1 MLTDVTVIVT
11 ESCRETLHGRIK
23 TRHRLAPHARHGS
36 WHLGIDYAGPV
47 DAGQRARYAG
57 QTEGP
62 FYPTPELL
70 RDTDAD
76 LVRVISGAAQALGVV
91 THVTGRLL
99 DAQGRPLP
107 GHLVEIWQCD
117 AHGHYLA
124 EHGTSWS
131 NWFRKREAPDP
142 RFQGYGRTMTG
153 ADGGYR
159 FRTIRP
165 VPYPGRTPHI
175 HFKVGCC
182 GRELLT
188 TQMYVAGELGNER
201 DGLYAALAPD
211 ERERVTVALRPAPE
225 IEDGALTGTF
235 EIVLAA

>member
-1 MLTDVTVIVT
+1 MPAWSTRAGGLVTP
-11 ESCRETLHGRIK
+11 S
-23 TRHRLAPHARHGS
+23 
-36 WHLGIDYAGPV
+36 
-47 DAGQRARYAG
+47 

-62 FYPTPELL
+62 FYPPPELL

-76 LVRVISGAAQALGVV
+76 LVRLTGAAAQAWGVV

-99 DAQGRPLP
+99 DARGRPLP

-131 NWFRKREAPDP
+131 NWFRKREASDP
-142 RFQGYGRTMTG
+142 RFQGYGRTMTS
-153 ADGGYR
+153 ADGGYW

-165 VPYPGRTPHI
+165 VPYPGWTPHI

-182 GRELLT
+182 GRKLLT
-188 TQMYVAGELGNER
+188 TQMYVAGEPGNER
-201 DGLYAALAPD
+201 DGLIRHSPQTSASGSRWRYGQH
-211 ERERVTVALRPAPE
+211 LRSK
-225 IEDGALTGTF
+225 TGH
-235 EIVLAA
+235 